1 MGDPIRTGTTPMSDI
16 LVAAITRSIGLT
28 LGDRSGGGLLANPV
42 LASQFLGA
50 TRLGAALGTKMVDV
64 GWGLNKF
71 TATSQGSDFTVETLS
86 SAAATVTP
94 ARRGMARQVSDMARA
109 LQSMDELAFIQF
121 VTDQTIAWQQSVVS
135 LIASLF
141 PSFSASGGVS
151 GGTATWASILSA
163 YQTLGIAN
171 SAGPFVLVLR
181 PKDWANVASDAF
193 ALGGRVQMQAE
204 TDNYLN
210 TVNPGFKGQYL
221 NGNLWVYTSSEL
233 PTSAGDTVCGMF
245 GPEALAWDA
254 FMPEPSPATQV
265 LLWTPLYG
273 VEINRDSL
281 KSEDQ
286 VVGSTHLG
294 ASIRQNAGGIKL
306 LFAT

>member
-1 MGDPIRTGTTPMSDI
+1 VGDPIRTGTTPMSDI

-109 LQSMDELAFIQF
+109 LQSMDELAFVQF

-171 SAGPFVLVLR
+171 SAGPYVLVLR

-204 TDNYLN
+204 TDGYLN
-210 TVNPGFKGQYL
+210 TVNPGFKGQFM

>member
-1 MGDPIRTGTTPMSDI
+1 VGDPIRTGTTPMSDI

-171 SAGPFVLVLR
+171 SAGPYVLVLR

-204 TDNYLN
+204 TDGYLN
-210 TVNPGFKGQYL
+210 TVNPGFKGQFM

>member
-1 MGDPIRTGTTPMSDI
+1 VGDPIRTGTTPMSDI

-109 LQSMDELAFIQF
+109 LQSMDELAFVQF

-171 SAGPFVLVLR
+171 SAGPYVLVLR

-193 ALGGRVQMQAE
+193 ALGGRVQVMPE
-204 TDNYLN
+204 TDGYLN
-210 TVNPGFKGQYL
+210 TVNPGFKGQFM

>member
-1 MGDPIRTGTTPMSDI
+1 MGNPIRTGTTPMSDV

-42 LASQFLGA
+42 LAGQFLGA

-71 TATSQGSDFTVETLS
+71 VSEAQGTDFTVETLS

-109 LQSMDELAFIQF
+109 LQSMDELAYVQFIN
-121 VTDQTIAWQQSVVS
+121 DQTIAWQQSVVS

-151 GGTATWASILSA
+151 GGTATWASIVAA
-163 YQTLGIAN
+163 YQTLGIAK
-171 SAGPFVLVLR
+171 SAGPYVLVLR

-193 ALGGRVQMQAE
+193 ALGGRERAGAAE
-204 TDNYLN
+204 SGEDL
-210 TVNPGFKGQYL
+210 V
-221 NGNLWVYTSSEL
+221 
-233 PTSAGDTVCGMF
+233 
-245 GPEALAWDA
+245 
-254 FMPEPSPATQV
+254 
-265 LLWTPLYG
+265 
-273 VEINRDSL
+273 
-281 KSEDQ
+281 EDQ
-286 VVGSTHLG
+286 MHAVAAAELRDGPQEAGRLLDH
-294 ASIRQNAGGIKL
+294 AGGALHQRLKDDAGRRGSVTDQQGFQRGQRGGGVGADDL
-306 LFAT
+306 AGAFGVDRRRERLRGEEPGLEAAVELRASPD

>member
-1 MGDPIRTGTTPMSDI
+1 MSDI

-109 LQSMDELAFIQF
+109 LQSMDELAFVQF

-171 SAGPFVLVLR
+171 SAGPYVLVLR

-204 TDNYLN
+204 TDGYLN
-210 TVNPGFKGQYL
+210 TVNPGFKGQFM

>member
-171 SAGPFVLVLR
+171 SAGPYVLVLR

-204 TDNYLN
+204 TDGYLN
-210 TVNPGFKGQYL
+210 TVNPGFKGQFM

>member
-1 MGDPIRTGTTPMSDI
+1 MGNPIRTGTTPMSDV

-42 LASQFLGA
+42 LGGQFLGT

-71 TATSQGSDFTVETLS
+71 TSTGEGSDFTVETLS

-109 LQSMDELAFIQF
+109 LQSMDELAWLQF
-121 VTDQTIAWQQSVVS
+121 VNDQTIAWQQSVVS

-151 GGTATWASILSA
+151 GGAATWASIVAA
-163 YQTLGIAN
+163 YQTLGIAK
-171 SAGPFVLVLR
+171 SAGPYVLVTR

-193 ALGGRVQMQAE
+193 SLGGRVQMQAE
-204 TDNYLN
+204 TDAYLN
-210 TVNPGFKGQYL
+210 PMNPGFKGIFL
-221 NGNLWVYTSSEL
+221 NGNLWVYTSDEL
-233 PTSAGDTVCGMF
+233 TTSAGDTVSGMF

-254 FMPEPSPATQV
+254 FMPDPSPATQV

-273 VEINRDSL
+273 VEIERDSL
-281 KSEDQ
+281 KSEDI
-286 VVGSTHLG
+286 VAGSTHLG
-294 ASIRQNAGGIKL
+294 ASIRQNAAGIKL
-306 LFAT
+306 LYAT

>member
-1 MGDPIRTGTTPMSDI
+1 MSDI

-171 SAGPFVLVLR
+171 SAGPYVLVLR

-204 TDNYLN
+204 TDGYLN
-210 TVNPGFKGQYL
+210 TVNPGFKGQFM

>member
-1 MGDPIRTGTTPMSDI
+1 VGDPIRTGTTPMSDI

-109 LQSMDELAFIQF
+109 LQSMDELAFVQF

>member
-1 MGDPIRTGTTPMSDI
+1 
-16 LVAAITRSIGLT
+16 
-28 LGDRSGGGLLANPV
+28 
-42 LASQFLGA
+42 
-50 TRLGAALGTKMVDV
+50 
-64 GWGLNKF
+64 
-71 TATSQGSDFTVETLS
+71 
-86 SAAATVTP
+86 
-94 ARRGMARQVSDMARA
+94 MARA
-109 LQSMDELAFIQF
+109 LQSMDELAFVQF

-210 TVNPGFKGQYL
+210 TVNPGFKGQFM

>member
-1 MGDPIRTGTTPMSDI
+1 MSDI

-109 LQSMDELAFIQF
+109 LQSMDELSFIQF

-171 SAGPFVLVLR
+171 SAGPYVLVLR

-204 TDNYLN
+204 TDGYLN

>member
-1 MGDPIRTGTTPMSDI
+1 MSDI

-109 LQSMDELAFIQF
+109 LQSMDELAFVQF

-210 TVNPGFKGQYL
+210 TVNPGFKGQFM

>member
-109 LQSMDELAFIQF
+109 LQSMDELAFVQF

-171 SAGPFVLVLR
+171 SAGPYVLVLR

>member
-109 LQSMDELAFIQF
+109 LQSMDELSFIQF

-171 SAGPFVLVLR
+171 SAGPYVLVLR

-193 ALGGRVQMQAE
+193 ALGGRVQVMPE
-204 TDNYLN
+204 TDGYLN
-210 TVNPGFKGQYL
+210 TVNPGFKGQFM

>member
-109 LQSMDELAFIQF
+109 LQSMDELAFVQF

-171 SAGPFVLVLR
+171 SAGPYVLVLR

-204 TDNYLN
+204 TDGYLN
-210 TVNPGFKGQYL
+210 TVNPGFKGQFM

>member
-109 LQSMDELAFIQF
+109 LQSMDELSFIQF

-171 SAGPFVLVLR
+171 SAGPYVLVLR

-204 TDNYLN
+204 TDGYLN
-210 TVNPGFKGQYL
+210 TVNPGFKGQFM

>member
-109 LQSMDELAFIQF
+109 LQSMDELSFIQF

-171 SAGPFVLVLR
+171 SAGPYVLVLR

-204 TDNYLN
+204 TDGYLN